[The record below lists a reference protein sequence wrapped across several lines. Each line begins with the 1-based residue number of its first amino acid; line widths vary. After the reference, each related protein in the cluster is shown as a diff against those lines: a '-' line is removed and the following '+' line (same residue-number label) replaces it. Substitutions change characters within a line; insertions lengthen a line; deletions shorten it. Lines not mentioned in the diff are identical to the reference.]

1 MNPSNVLI
9 IGGAGYIG
17 LMITSR
23 LLESGLKVTVAD
35 NLIYENEAPMR
46 AYLLNDSFSFIKFD
60 YVENSIEEIE
70 NLENFDHVVVL
81 AGLVGDPI
89 TKKYPNYSEIVNGE
103 RLRKI
108 LMT

>member
-17 LMITSR
+17 LAITSR

-46 AYLLNDSFSFIKFD
+46 AYLLHDSFSFIKFD
-60 YVENSIEEIE
+60 YVENSVEEIE

-89 TKKYPNYSEIVNGE
+89 TKNTRTTQK
-103 RLRKI
+103 L
-108 LMT
+108 LMGKD